1 MSTIVAISTAPAIGG
16 IGIVRISGEN
26 AFDILSKIFVPKN
39 KQNIEEIKGNSIKY
53 GHIVYEGKII
63 DEVLVSYFKSPKS
76 YTTEKMCEI
85 NSHGGILIVRQI
97 LDLCLK
103 MGANLAEPGEFTKRA
118 FLNGRIDLAQAESVI
133 DIINAKSQ
141 KQVEASV
148 KQLDG
153 FLSNEIKNIRKEVI
167 DLMVDIEAS
176 IDYPEYDVEE
186 VTYSKAINILEDVEN
201 KLEKLSNSFEN
212 GKIIKDGIKMAI
224 IGRPN
229 AGKSSL
235 LNEFLKE
242 ERAIVTDIEGTT
254 RDTIEEQIIISGI
267 PFKIIDTAGIR
278 ESEDKIEKIGIEK
291 SKKAANDSDIIL
303 AIFDISKPLNKEDLD
318 IIQFIKNK
326 PAIVILNKTDLCE
339 NEETAR
345 EISKIEKDILRIS
358 VLKKEGIEAIYSK
371 LIEMFNI
378 KEIQLDNEN
387 VITNIRHKQLIDC
400 GKQNAKEA
408 IIALKSNMPVDI
420 VAINIKEILENL
432 GKITGETVSEDVIK
446 EIFAKF
452 CLGK

>member
-16 IGIVRISGEN
+16 IGIVRMSGDN

-76 YTTEKMCEI
+76 YTTENMCEI

-254 RDTIEEQIIISGI
+254 RDTIEEQIMISGI

-345 EISKIEKDILRIS
+345 EISKIKKDILRIS
-358 VLKKEGIEAIYSK
+358 VLKKQGIEAIYSK
-371 LIEMFNI
+371 LVEMFNI